1 MKILRMGLLIV
12 GFSLLFFMCGV
23 LAQAPSKYQPSEV
36 QSLRLQ
42 LALKNAQLAQRDAQ
56 DANQRFQNSLR
67 DLNVEG
73 EKVRVE
79 NKWPD
84 TVKFDAGT
92 MTFVEPPPPPAP
104 AKKEEEP
111 PKP

>member
-1 MKILRMGLLIV
+1 MIGSVL
-12 GFSLLFFMCGV
+12 GV
-23 LAQAPSKYQPSEV
+23 LFAFLLAVAQGPSKYQPSEV